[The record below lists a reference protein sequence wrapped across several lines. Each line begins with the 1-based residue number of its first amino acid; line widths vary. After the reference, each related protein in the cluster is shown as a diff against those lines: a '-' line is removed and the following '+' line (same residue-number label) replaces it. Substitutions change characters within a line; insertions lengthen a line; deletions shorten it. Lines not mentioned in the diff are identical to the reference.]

1 MKKLFIIFFF
11 SVFSIATFAQKAE
24 NKETV
29 SEKENEIFVFGE
41 VVSPKTIK
49 TTKEITL
56 SQAIEMADGLN
67 ENGSD
72 SVLIIR
78 RKSTNL
84 LANLSEI
91 NSGKAKDVI
100 LQEGDLIVVAK
111 SPKAQQREN
120 QQKMREKLTPN
131 TVKIPKTIT

>member
-24 NKETV
+24 NKETM

-67 ENGSD
+67 ENDGD
-72 SVLIIR
+72 SILIIR
-78 RKSTNL
+78 RNSF
-84 LANLSEI
+84 LANLLDI
-91 NSGKAKDVI
+91 KSGKAKDVI
-100 LQEGDLIVVAK
+100 LQNGDLIIVAK
-111 SPKAQQREN
+111 SSKAQQREN